1 MSFFI
6 PVKPNNPA
14 ALSNSQAIITAME
27 DIMKKKKKLLLG
39 RNILLCREP
48 FKHVHTTAANYT

>member
-27 DIMKKKKKLLLG
+27 DIMKKKKINVGK
-39 RNILLCREP
+39 
-48 FKHVHTTAANYT
+48 KHFALSGTL

>member
-1 MSFFI
+1 MTVLRKNKLKISLFI

-27 DIMKKKKKLLLG
+27 GTMK
-39 RNILLCREP
+39 NIQ
-48 FKHVHTTAANYT
+48 N

>member
-1 MSFFI
+1 MTVLRKNKLKISLFI

-27 DIMKKKKKLLLG
+27 DIMRKIQ
-39 RNILLCREP
+39 N
-48 FKHVHTTAANYT
+48 

>member
-1 MSFFI
+1 MTVLRKNKLKISLFI

-27 DIMKKKKKLLLG
+27 DIMK
-39 RNILLCREP
+39 NIQ
-48 FKHVHTTAANYT
+48 N

>member
-1 MSFFI
+1 MTVLRKKKLKISFFI

-27 DIMKKKKKLLLG
+27 DTMK
-39 RNILLCREP
+39 NIQ
-48 FKHVHTTAANYT
+48 N